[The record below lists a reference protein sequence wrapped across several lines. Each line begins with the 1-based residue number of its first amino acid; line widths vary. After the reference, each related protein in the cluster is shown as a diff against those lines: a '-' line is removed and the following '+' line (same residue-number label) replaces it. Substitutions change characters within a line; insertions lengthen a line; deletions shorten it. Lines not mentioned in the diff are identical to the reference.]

1 MKVSVYLFKKPHC
14 KFITGSAAV
23 LIGLAFLFTL
33 AGAPVAFRGSTV
45 LAQTLPVNRLNGKWV
60 NVDQHTRGLVEID
73 IDNKKIHPY
82 GSCHPNAC
90 DWGEIKAK
98 SFGSNVQSA
107 TPTALLAKKTN
118 SFDKVEITVSLE
130 ADGRLRAEV
139 FTHFTDDSG
148 RADYREVDY
157 FSRYREPYIP

>member
-1 MKVSVYLFKKPHC
+1 M
-14 KFITGSAAV
+14 
-23 LIGLAFLFTL
+23 
-33 AGAPVAFRGSTV
+33 AFRGSTV

-60 NVDQHTRGLVEID
+60 NVDQHTRGLVEIGHRQQED
-73 IDNKKIHPY
+73 PPIRLVSSKCLRLGRD
-82 GSCHPNAC
+82 
-90 DWGEIKAK
+90 
-98 SFGSNVQSA
+98 QSKELRIECPIA